1 VSIPPKHRFLFVF
14 LLILGKDTAYRNLRD
29 SVNSLPDI
37 DATWLPIE
45 LEPKEWIAKI
55 PPVSLNHSLKYGMV
69 ARSRVL
75 AIEKSGKIFDAAF
88 FNHIL
93 PTLFL
98 KDFRKRVPSVDA
110 MDVTPLSLIRDGQ
123 PYYPK
128 PRSQGG
134 KMVAEVKRK
143 FAQSVFFSASY
154 LLPQSNYT
162 RESLIRDY
170 QVPEEKIRVL
180 TPGVNLAMWPGRP
193 SNQVSVEQSDR
204 SMSILFVGGDF
215 WRKGGDVLLK
225 VAEREEFRECQ
236 FHFVTRAFPGDCPA
250 NVFVHTNVDA
260 NSRML
265 LELYQHADVFVLP
278 TQADFAPTNSICEAM
293 AMGLPVVSTA
303 VGGIDENVIDGE
315 NGFIV
320 PVNDEESLAQRLT
333 ILRNNRDLRLQFGR
347 NARTLAQSKFNLAV
361 NSRSIIEL
369 MKKAATE
376 KISKS

>member
-14 LLILGKDTAYRNLRD
+14 LLILGKDTAYRNLRNAV
-29 SVNSLPDI
+29 STIPDI
-37 DATWLPIE
+37 DATWIPIE

-55 PPVSLNHSLKYGMV
+55 PPVSLSHSLKYGMV

-75 AIEKSGKIFDAAF
+75 VMEKSGKSFDAAF

-134 KMVAEVKRK
+134 RMVAKFKRK

-162 RESLIRDY
+162 RESLIHDY
-170 QVPEEKIRVL
+170 DLPEERIRVL
-180 TPGVNLAMWPGRP
+180 TPGVNLAMWPGRS
-193 SNQVSVEQSDR
+193 SNKVSARQSE
-204 SMSILFVGGDF
+204 SAMNILFVGGDF

-225 VAEREEFRECQ
+225 VAERKEFQECQ
-236 FHFVTRAFPGDCPA
+236 FHFVTRAFPGNCPA
-250 NVFVHTNVDA
+250 NVFVHSNVDA
-260 NSRML
+260 NSSML
-265 LELYQHADVFVLP
+265 LELYRHADVFVLP
-278 TQADFAPTNSICEAM
+278 TRADFAPTNSICEAM

-320 PVNDEESLAQRLT
+320 PVNNEESLSERLK
-333 ILRNNRDLRLQFGR
+333 ILKNNRDLRLQFGR
-347 NARTLAQSKFNLAV
+347 NARMLAQSRFDLAV
-361 NSRSIIEL
+361 NSRSIVEL
-369 MKKAATE
+369 MKKAASE
-376 KISKS
+376 KIST